1 MKVRNYLMLA
11 AGVLVAAAAVTA
23 QAANEFR
30 EGTPDL
36 KSAGSLAFAPDGVL
50 LVGDSRGAA
59 VFAIQTGDAKGEPK
73 KAQYNVEN
81 IGEKVASLLGS
92 SPENTMIEDLA
103 VNPQSSSL
111 YLSVSRGRGPDAT
124 PVILRVNLAGELAE
138 VSLKNVAYAKAA
150 LPNAPDP
157 NAKDRRDTPL
167 RQQTITD
174 LEYVDGRVYVAGL
187 SNEEFASNLRSI
199 PYPFSD
205 SADKGASVEIFHGA
219 HGRFET
225 ASPVRTF
232 TSYVVKGEPNL
243 LAAYTCTPLVKFPI
257 SQIKPGEKL
266 KGVTVAELG
275 NRNRPLDMFVY
286 QKGGQ
291 DFILIANSS
300 RGVMKV
306 PTKGI
311 EDIAA
316 ITEKIDGTAGLK
328 YETIDELQGVTQLDR
343 LNGERAVI
351 LVQNEGGRQDL
362 KTIELP

>member
-1 MKVRNYLMLA
+1 LTLA
-11 AGVLVAAAAVTA
+11 AGALVAAAAVTA

-30 EGTPDL
+30 EGTPDV
-36 KSAGSLAFAPDGVL
+36 KSAGALAFAPYGVL

-59 VFAIQTGDAKGEPK
+59 VFAIQTGDTKGEPK
-73 KAQYNVEN
+73 KAQYNIEN
-81 IGEKVASLLGS
+81 LGEKVASLLGA
-92 SPENTMIEDLA
+92 SPESTLIEDVA
-103 VNPQSSSL
+103 VNPQSGNV

-124 PVILRVNLAGELAE
+124 PVILRVNPQGEISE
-138 VSLKNVAYAKAA
+138 VSLKNVSFAKAA

-157 NAKDRRDTPL
+157 TKTDRRNTPL
-167 RQQTITD
+167 RLQTITD
-174 LEYVDGRVYVAGL
+174 LEYVEGRVYVAGL

-205 SADKGASVEIFHGA
+205 AADPGASVEIFHGA

-266 KGVTVAELG
+266 KGVTIAELG
-275 NRNRPLDMFVY
+275 NQNRPLDMFVY
-286 QKGGQ
+286 QKGGE
-291 DFILIANSS
+291 DYILIANSS

-311 EDIAA
+311 EDVTA
-316 ITEKIDGTAGLK
+316 ITEKINGTAGLK

-351 LVQNEGGRQDL
+351 LVQGENGRQDL

>member
-1 MKVRNYLMLA
+1 MLA

-23 QAANEFR
+23 QAANEGFR

-36 KSAGSLAFAPDGVL
+36 KSAGSLAFAPEGVL

-59 VFAIQTGDAKGEPK
+59 VFAIQTGDSKGEPK
-73 KAQYNVEN
+73 KAQYNIEN
-81 IGEKVASLLGS
+81 LGEKVASLLGS
-92 SPENTMIEDLA
+92 SPQNTLIEDVA
-103 VNPQSSSL
+103 VNPQSGNV

-124 PVILRVNLAGELAE
+124 PVILRVNPDGKISE
-138 VSLKNVAYAKAA
+138 VSLQKVAFAKAT
-150 LPNAPDP
+150 LPNAPSP
-157 NAKDRRDTPL
+157 EAKDRRDTPL
-167 RQQTITD
+167 RLQTITD

-199 PYPFSD
+199 PYPFSEA
-205 SADKGASVEIFHGA
+205 ADAGAGVEIYHGA

-266 KGVTVAELG
+266 KGVTIAELG
-275 NRNRPLDMFVY
+275 NRNRPLDMIVY
-286 QKGGQ
+286 QKGGE
-291 DFILIANSS
+291 DYILIANSS

-351 LVQNEGGRQDL
+351 LVQNSENGRQDL